1 MQVEPL
7 TRFVERARDGDL
19 DAFGSVV
26 RLTQRMAYV
35 LACNVLR
42 DPAQAQDA
50 VQEAYLV
57 AFRRL
62 ADLDEPAA
70 FPGWFRRIVITASLN
85 TRRARRHT
93 FLQLDDAPD
102 LPVLDEY
109 EERWTEGKRL
119 RLARALLTLS
129 RDERRLC
136 DRRYHGG
143 WSTARLAADAGV
155 DEPAMRKR
163 LQRVRGKLRKEIE
176 MTERHAIDLDRLPGD
191 MPAKIVEL
199 LAQPQLTDLPENPVA
214 IVLEGVRGIYRG
226 FEERELPEIVDWTEA
241 ERTIARDAVYVD
253 PRELHRIDAHRIL
266 RYDLTL
272 PLLMNVRFE
281 GEPLRLFSTGKTYR
295 VCEPDATHLE
305 AFHQAEVFC
314 LDRRDRVDKWQMM
327 SLVLKSVEEA
337 MPGLPVRITPTS
349 YAMCS
354 EAFDI
359 DVEQHGRWW
368 EVLAFG
374 VFTDRVV
381 AHMGADPAVHT
392 AVGVGYGLERVAML
406 RYGID
411 DIRKLDAA
419 SVA

>member
-1 MQVEPL
+1 VEPL
-7 TRFVERARDGDL
+7 TRFVERARAGDL

-26 RLTQRMAYV
+26 RSTQRMAFV

-62 ADLDEPAA
+62 ADLDDPAA

-85 TRRARRHT
+85 TRRARRQT
-93 FLQLDDAPD
+93 FLQLDEAPD
-102 LPVLDEY
+102 LPVLDER
-109 EERWTEGKRL
+109 EDRWSEAKRL

-143 WSTARLAADAGV
+143 WSTARLADDAGV
-155 DEPAMRKR
+155 DEAAMRKR
-163 LQRVRGKLRKEIE
+163 LQRVRDKLRKEIE

-199 LAQPQLTDLPENPVA
+199 LARPQLTDLPENPVA
-214 IVLEGVRGIYRG
+214 IVLEAVRSIYRG
-226 FEERELPEIVDWTEA
+226 FEDRELPEIVDWSEA

-272 PLLMNVRFE
+272 PLLMHVRFA
-281 GEPLRLFSTGKTYR
+281 GEPLRIFSTGKTYR

-314 LDRRDRVDKWQMM
+314 LDRRERLDKWQIM
-327 SLVLKSVEEA
+327 SLVLKSVEA
-337 MPGLPVRITPTS
+337 TMPGLPVRITPTS

-381 AHMGADPAVHT
+381 AHMGADPAAHT
-392 AVGVGYGLERVAML
+392 AVGVGYGLERFAML

-411 DIRKLDAA
+411 DIRKLDV
-419 SVA
+419 SNVA

>member
-1 MQVEPL
+1 M
-7 TRFVERARDGDL
+7 
-19 DAFGSVV
+19 
-26 RLTQRMAYV
+26 
-35 LACNVLR
+35 
-42 DPAQAQDA
+42 
-50 VQEAYLV
+50 
-57 AFRRL
+57 
-62 ADLDEPAA
+62 
-70 FPGWFRRIVITASLN
+70 
-85 TRRARRHT
+85 
-93 FLQLDDAPD
+93 
-102 LPVLDEY
+102 
-109 EERWTEGKRL
+109 
-119 RLARALLTLS
+119 RLARALLTLT

-155 DEPAMRKR
+155 DEGAMRKR
-163 LQRVRGKLRKEIE
+163 LQRLRDKLRKEME
-176 MTERHAIDLDRLPGD
+176 MTERRLIDPDRLPGD

-199 LAQPQLTDLPENPVA
+199 LARPQLTELPENPVA
-214 IVLEGVRGIYRG
+214 VVLDAVRGVFRD
-226 FEERELPEIVDWTEA
+226 FEARELPEVVDWSEA

-253 PRELHRIDAHRIL
+253 ARELHRIDDRRIL

-272 PLLMNVRFE
+272 PLLMHVRFD
-281 GEPLRLFSTGKTYR
+281 GTPLRLFSTGKTYR

-314 LDRRDRVDKWQMM
+314 LDRRDRLDKWQIM
-327 SLVLKSVEEA
+327 SLVLKSVEA
-337 MPGLPVRITPTS
+337 TMPGLPLRITPTS

-381 AHMGADPAVHT
+381 AHMGGDPAAHT
-392 AVGVGYGLERVAML
+392 AVGVGYGLERLAML

-411 DIRKLDAA
+411 DIRKLDV
-419 SVA
+419 SNVA